1 MWRVCRVIVHGSWRC
16 KQRKQIVKPSEQLRH
31 YGQSIWLDYI
41 SRQMIRNGELK
52 RMIEEDGLTGVTTN
66 PTLFEKAI
74 DDGHDYDEAF
84 ERLLTADPHIEPQTL
99 YERLSVEDVQ
109 MAADILRPVHEH
121 TKGRDGFVSI
131 EVSPYLA
138 HDTERS
144 IVEARRLWKEV
155 NRPNLMVKIPATTE
169 SVPTIEA
176 LLADGINV
184 NITLIFSRK
193 HYDAVMRAFL
203 SGIERAPDPTRTAS
217 VASVFVSRVDTMVDR
232 VLEQAGS
239 PEALG
244 LRGKIGIAN
253 AKLIYR
259 EFKDVFYS
267 ARFAGQRLRR
277 IRVQRVLWG
286 STGTKNPVYSDV
298 LYVEEL
304 IGPDTINTVPPTTLR
319 AFQDHGYVRGPTLE
333 EEVAEA
339 KAALHRLASLG
350 IDLDAITEKLQ
361 ADGVAAF
368 AASMDKLLATIDK
381 KSKMPQSKRESS
393 NFA

>member
-1 MWRVCRVIVHGSWRC
+1 M
-16 KQRKQIVKPSEQLRH
+16 KPSEQLRH